1 MKEQRNKVIE
11 MRHIVKDFDGFKAND
26 DINLTLYQGEIL
38 ALLGENGAG
47 KSTLMRILSG
57 LLEPT
62 SGEILVNNQKVNI
75 KDPTVAKK
83 LGIGMVH
90 QHFMLMDSF
99 TVLENIILGHEST
112 KGPVIDLKKA
122 RKQVLALAQKYGFA
136 INPDAKISSIT
147 VAQQQRVEIL
157 KVLYRGADILIFDE
171 PTAVLTPQEI
181 SEFIKVLKNL
191 AKEGKSIIL
200 ITHKLEEIKA
210 VADRVTVIRR
220 GHDVGTFAVDQV
232 RCWFG

>member
-171 PTAVLTPQEI
+171 PTAGYLPI
-181 SEFIKVLKNL
+181 
-191 AKEGKSIIL
+191 G
-200 ITHKLEEIKA
+200 
-210 VADRVTVIRR
+210 R
-220 GHDVGTFAVDQV
+220 
-232 RCWFG
+232 

>member
-122 RKQVLALAQKYGFA
+122 SFLYPQRRLYFKQ
-136 INPDAKISSIT
+136 
-147 VAQQQRVEIL
+147 
-157 KVLYRGADILIFDE
+157 RGRPYF
-171 PTAVLTPQEI
+171 Q
-181 SEFIKVLKNL
+181 NL
-191 AKEGKSIIL
+191 
-200 ITHKLEEIKA
+200 
-210 VADRVTVIRR
+210 
-220 GHDVGTFAVDQV
+220 
-232 RCWFG
+232 

>member
-75 KDPTVAKK
+75 KDPTVA
-83 LGIGMVH
+83 
-90 QHFMLMDSF
+90 
-99 TVLENIILGHEST
+99 T
-112 KGPVIDLKKA
+112 
-122 RKQVLALAQKYGFA
+122 
-136 INPDAKISSIT
+136 
-147 VAQQQRVEIL
+147 
-157 KVLYRGADILIFDE
+157 
-171 PTAVLTPQEI
+171 
-181 SEFIKVLKNL
+181 
-191 AKEGKSIIL
+191 
-200 ITHKLEEIKA
+200 
-210 VADRVTVIRR
+210 
-220 GHDVGTFAVDQV
+220 
-232 RCWFG
+232 

>member
-83 LGIGMVH
+83 
-90 QHFMLMDSF
+90 
-99 TVLENIILGHEST
+99 N
-112 KGPVIDLKKA
+112 
-122 RKQVLALAQKYGFA
+122 
-136 INPDAKISSIT
+136 
-147 VAQQQRVEIL
+147 
-157 KVLYRGADILIFDE
+157 
-171 PTAVLTPQEI
+171 
-181 SEFIKVLKNL
+181 
-191 AKEGKSIIL
+191 
-200 ITHKLEEIKA
+200 
-210 VADRVTVIRR
+210 
-220 GHDVGTFAVDQV
+220 
-232 RCWFG
+232 

>member
-83 LGIGMVH
+83 VRHWDG
-90 QHFMLMDSF
+90 
-99 TVLENIILGHEST
+99 T
-112 KGPVIDLKKA
+112 P
-122 RKQVLALAQKYGFA
+122 ALHAYGF
-136 INPDAKISSIT
+136 I
-147 VAQQQRVEIL
+147 
-157 KVLYRGADILIFDE
+157 YRFRKYYSR
-171 PTAVLTPQEI
+171 T
-181 SEFIKVLKNL
+181 
-191 AKEGKSIIL
+191 
-200 ITHKLEEIKA
+200 
-210 VADRVTVIRR
+210 
-220 GHDVGTFAVDQV
+220 
-232 RCWFG
+232 